1 MTIVNVGQKV
11 IVKQLRAARFKKGW
25 TYAPYVKRTPSEA
38 QRNVIRVFT
47 AASRATAGLPLKDR
61 LPLIAQTLRGHT
73 YSDIKSIPL
82 SQAKPT
88 SRDEAIRLL
97 NVVRSQIPGLV
108 RPQVKEA
115 KTSPPNEG
123 EIREILTGVRP
134 AVGGRRR
141 GGGSELLTV
150 G

>member
-25 TYAPYVKRTPSEA
+25 AYVPYVKRVPTEA
-38 QRNVIRVFT
+38 QKTVRQVFT
-47 AASRATAGLPLKDR
+47 AASRATAGLLLKDR

-73 YSDIKSIPL
+73 YSSVKRVPL
-82 SQAKPT
+82 SQVQPRSIEDAN
-88 SRDEAIRLL
+88 RLL
-97 NVVRSQIPGLV
+97 SIVRSQITNLV
-108 RPQVKEA
+108 VTQVKEA
-115 KTSPPNEG
+115 RVAPPNEG
-123 EIREILTGVRP
+123 EIREILTGARP

-141 GGGSELLTV
+141 GGGSELLTI